1 MPKRILKKKIERIV
15 LSILKHPE
23 AHLYSYGLKAEK
35 IAEEVMKVLDN
46 KEQFRYIVAVT
57 KGEER
62 CC

>member
-46 KEQFRYIVAVT
+46 KE
-57 KGEER
+57 
-62 CC
+62 